1 MAPVVKYHETLIT
14 ILLYYYVQSCETF
27 TVITILLYYYA
38 EASREAFVD
47 SCETFVAPFGA
58 YHGMGWAPIVRVH

>member
-1 MAPVVKYHETLIT
+1 MAPVVKYHETL
-14 ILLYYYVQSCETF
+14 
-27 TVITILLYYYA
+27 ITILLYYYA

-58 YHGMGWAPIVRVH
+58 YHGMGWAPIAALREAYVSPMVPEDP